1 MTQSF
6 QQTDLVFDGF
16 RLDRQRQTLWHGT
29 TMVHLR
35 RKTWDVLCYLVARPA
50 QIVSKDELLASIWG
64 DVTVSDHMVQISI
77 NELRKV
83 LGDDARQPRFI
94 ETLHRRGFR
103 WIASLLPAVTF
114 RDAPVVG
121 RERELALLQEKWT
134 LALGGRR
141 QIAFLSGDAGIGKT
155 TLAKAFVDA
164 LPETGAA
171 PPLVGR
177 GHCVFQSGS
186 SEAFLPILEALTSL
200 CERPAFIEVL
210 HRHAPGWLAQIP
222 SALDAVAR
230 ESLWRNTSGMRAE
243 QSLRLVAEALEAAS
257 RQAPLLIVL
266 EDVHWAD
273 PSTVDL
279 VALLAQRSGTSR
291 FLLLCTYR
299 PIEAIILGHPMREC
313 VQSLRARRLA
323 EEISLPLLAPPA
335 IRQLVRRRF
344 PNAPFESELTRWLQE
359 RGGGHPLFLFN
370 LLEDIV
376 QEGVVSQ
383 EGEAWRLDTNLDAR
397 AVPETNRLLV
407 REHFGRLG
415 FEDQSLLMAAS
426 ILDRDASATAIA
438 ATLDAD
444 LITVERRASA
454 LAARSDF
461 LCRREDLR
469 LPDGTVASAYDF
481 IHAVYREVIYQ
492 QIPRAEAAR
501 LHLRQARWLAQIH
514 DARLDAVAE
523 QLALH
528 YELGGDHTEAVTHLR
543 TAAAR
548 SIERNA
554 PANAAELLAR
564 ALRLLQSSGRGEADL
579 EVILVHIEYAR
590 ALQEAKGIGHSDV
603 EAAVATACRLTDLA
617 PESPFLALAAGG
629 CAHLH
634 FMRARFA
641 QAETLSRRALA
652 LAAPMQMPLATFHA
666 EASLATVLRRTGA
679 LAEAKERFERA
690 LAVEGVLLREM
701 RPDMRT
707 ASMGAFAQTLMLL
720 GYPDQARR
728 VARDAV
734 ERAEASGFVYDR
746 IWALFQSAELAMY
759 LEQRDA
765 VLRQAQ
771 AAAELAE
778 RHGFP
783 FWATAA
789 RGLIGWVEINDGA
802 IDQGLEAAR
811 KGADLCRGYELAMQY
826 SISLLHFAGCLL
838 KAGRYDE
845 CDVAVREALRLV
857 ESNGDRM
864 VEPELWRLRAELVA
878 LAQASPQ
885 EEVESHLRRAIDTA
899 RHQQARWWELRALD
913 SWARL
918 CDPPPDDLRAA
929 FEPLFAT
936 WHEGSDLELVQSTRA
951 RLAGPTTSRGSRSRR
966 NP

>member
-1 MTQSF
+1 MTQSLHP
-6 QQTDLVFDGF
+6 TDLVFDGF
-16 RLDRQRQTLWHGT
+16 RLDRLRQILWRGT
-29 TMVHLR
+29 TAVHLR
-35 RKTWDVLCYLVARPA
+35 RKTWEVLCYLIARPELV
-50 QIVSKDELLASIWG
+50 VSKDELLAAVWG

-77 NELRKV
+77 NELRKA
-83 LGDDARQPRFI
+83 LGDDAREPRFV
-94 ETLHRRGFR
+94 ETVHRRGFR
-103 WIASLLPAVTF
+103 WIAALLAAPTF
-114 RDAPVVG
+114 DDAPVVG
-121 RERELALLQEKWT
+121 RERELTLLQEKWN

-141 QIAFLSGDAGIGKT
+141 QVVFLSGDAGIGKT
-155 TLAKAFVDA
+155 TLATAFIES
-164 LPETGAA
+164 LPETGVAST
-171 PPLVGR
+171 LVGR
-177 GHCVFQSGS
+177 GHSVSQSGS
-186 SEAFLPILEALTSL
+186 SEAFLPVLEALTSM
-200 CERPAFIEVL
+200 CERPAFVEIL
-210 HRHAPGWLAQIP
+210 QRHAPGWLARIP
-222 SALDAVAR
+222 SALDAGTR
-230 ESLWRNTSGMRAE
+230 EGLWRDTAGMRAE

-257 RQAPLLIVL
+257 RQAPVLIVL

-279 VALLAQRSGTSR
+279 LALMAQRSGVAR
-291 FLLLCTYR
+291 LLLLCTYR
-299 PIEAIILGHPMREC
+299 PIEAIIRGHPMRERI
-313 VQSLRARRLA
+313 QSLRARRLA
-323 EEISLPLLAPPA
+323 EEITLPLLAPPA

-344 PNAPFESELTRWLQE
+344 PDAPFELELTRWLQD

-376 QEGVVSQ
+376 QEGVVSRH
-383 EGEAWRLDTNLDAR
+383 GDGWRLDADLEAR
-397 AVPETNRLLV
+397 AIPETNQLLV

-415 FEDQSLLMAAS
+415 GEDQGLLMAAS
-426 ILDRDASATAIA
+426 ILDREASAAAIA

-444 LITVERRASA
+444 LIAVERRASA
-454 LAARSDF
+454 LAARGDF
-461 LCRREDLR
+461 LCRREDLG

-481 IHAVYREVIYQ
+481 VHAVYREVIYQ

-501 LHLRQARWLAQIH
+501 LHLRQAKWLAH
-514 DARLDAVAE
+514 MHAARPDAVAE

-528 YELGGDHTEAVTHLR
+528 YELGGSPAEAVTYLR
-543 TAAAR
+543 SAAAR
-548 SIERNA
+548 SIERSA

-564 ALRLLQSSGRGEADL
+564 ALRLLRSSGRLEADL

-590 ALQEAKGIGHSDV
+590 ALQEAKGIGHPDV

-641 QAETLSRRALA
+641 QAETLCRRALA
-652 LAAPMQMPLATFHA
+652 LAAPIQLPLAIFHA

-679 LAEAKERFERA
+679 LAEARERFERA

-707 ASMGAFAQTLMLL
+707 ASLGAFAQTLMLL

-759 LEQRDA
+759 LEQREPA
-765 VLRQAQ
+765 WRQAR

-789 RGLIGWVEINDGA
+789 GGIIGWAEINDGA
-802 IDQGLEAAR
+802 IDRGLAAAR
-811 KGADLCRGYELAMQY
+811 QGAELCRGHELAMQY

-838 KAGRYDE
+838 TAGRIEEGDA
-845 CDVAVREALRLV
+845 AVDEALRLV

-864 VEPELWRLRAELVA
+864 VEPELWRLRAELA
-878 LAQASPQ
+878 AQSKAGPKAD
-885 EEVESHLRRAIDTA
+885 VESHLRRAIDTA

-918 CDPPPDDLRAA
+918 CDPAPSELHAA
-929 FEPLFAT
+929 FEPLLAT
-936 WHEGSDLELVQSTRA
+936 WHEGADLELLSRA
-951 RLAGPTTSRGSRSRR
+951 RKRLADART
-966 NP
+966 